1 MTYASETWTLTAK
14 MERKLA
20 ATQHN
25 MERSMLNI
33 TYKDRKTNRW
43 IREQTKF
50 SSTMD
55 IIKAAPLQRKD
66 RSTVSADTALAN
78 KTIVAL
84 YFSAH
89 WCPPCKRFTPIL
101 KEAYDEMIDNED
113 SIEIIFVSS
122 DRSADDLFKYMND
135 LHGDWLTI
143 SHGNEAVHLDYFAQ
157 KLKIVP
163 TLNLFINIQLELS
176 RKYGISGIPALVV
189 IKNDGESTLVTANGR
204 NDIETKGPRAF
215 QIWSQ

>member
-1 MTYASETWTLTAK
+1 M
-14 MERKLA
+14 
-20 ATQHN
+20 
-25 MERSMLNI
+25 I
-33 TYKDRKTNRW
+33 KDRTWSPKKESIWTKAE
-43 IREQTKF
+43 ISIKF

-143 SHGNEAVHLDYFAQ
+143 SHGNEAVQ
-157 KLKIVP
+157 
-163 TLNLFINIQLELS
+163 ELS